1 MRQCQTTPWAYFQM
15 LDKNVRKSLQL
26 ETNAN
31 APNITPSYAVKL
43 VLIHA
48 VTKEKHAISN

>member
-1 MRQCQTTPWAYFQM
+1 M
-15 LDKNVRKSLQL
+15 LDKNGRKSLQL

-31 APNITPSYAVKL
+31 APKITPSYAVKL

-48 VTKEKHAISN
+48 VTKEKLAISN